1 MIHANENRAPT
12 GFTLLRSIVP
22 EMPLINPLTSQLA
35 SDNRVK
41 SKPRLAGLIFLI
53 QAASTII
60 HAHPNNKQVT
70 MVINSTS
77 AQWKS
82 GGTGP
87 ATTAPAAPYPG
98 VAPAPGAPGYTV
110 PPAGGDTGTGILP
123 ITCDTGTQSVM
134 PSLRVRSV
142 MAMLPWAR

>member
-1 MIHANENRAPT
+1 
-12 GFTLLRSIVP
+12 
-22 EMPLINPLTSQLA
+22 MPLINPPTNPLA
-35 SDNRVK
+35 SASSVK
-41 SKPRLAGLIFLI
+41 SKPRLVGLIFLI
-53 QAASTII
+53 HAASTIN
-60 HAHPNNKQVT
+60 HAHENNPQVT
-70 MVINSTS
+70 MVIKSTS

-87 ATTAPAAPYPG
+87 ATAPAAPYPG

-110 PPAGGDTGTGILP
+110 PPAGGGTGTGILP

-142 MAMLPWAR
+142 MAMLPWAM